1 MIAEMPRGFS
11 TSRILLYGWVSTANR
26 IFADSEFM
34 PFLVK
39 NAMFDLQFYV
49 DNTRSKGNFELLG
62 GLETER
68 LPVSHQHNVLR
79 VYMEE
84 QKLELRLDATETIAE
99 FGSALLA
106 SNATQVLL
114 VDGIATATVGSP
126 FGELRIDNV
135 PLSVPLEVRGIALS
149 GGMSQSEMMTVS
161 SFSLRDYKA
170 GVVGPPRLLLEASLS
185 IDAPLN
191 VSLTFGPIA
200 LRLLAGESF
209 LGAAVIPDLVLRSR
223 SRSEVR
229 LVGIL
234 SPVDVDVFGQ
244 LASLVLATP
253 NATGGGPAAVTAEA
267 VTLSSATLR
276 NEFQLRV
283 HNDAA
288 EAASTSLSACLERP
302 PWFQEV
308 LRSVRVEIPVA
319 AGGSLAGVVLPPGEN
334 PVEGGLLRGVQ
345 LERLMIDLTAGDAVR
360 LEGRMGVDYFWPGAI
375 DIWHEISA
383 LDARMHL
390 FNAASRGAPL
400 ASFRLVADR
409 ISAATPG
416 PPGVESVRLEFDP
429 VPLELNESG
438 PAFNEV
444 TSAVL
449 GGSDGGP
456 LTLEIEGTASVSI
469 LMALGEMR
477 LAGLEVNMDVHVEP
491 LGELF
496 LKRLHVDTLSPFAG
510 NSSGLYFQHDVQIR
524 LSPEESEGLLFGARL
539 GPLSLQ
545 LMMPVDDPTEYIE
558 ALFQSQTDGA
568 WFVRIGV
575 LEMEGL
581 VIDPAAVRGGH
592 AVEIRVG
599 IVIDPPK
606 VDSGGRLL
614 AVGPRQLI
622 SNFAG
627 GRSTQ
632 VVAMS
637 GSRPASSHP
646 LVERALRTWRAEVT
660 VPGASEKFL
669 VDTLLDISG
678 GIFLG
683 VSLRVSLVVKN
694 PLELPV
700 SLFFIDFKI
709 IASSNGEAIA
719 AEKIDWLESPEVIPP
734 GETVTTREFS
744 VEVAVGAAVGSI
756 VQAMWGRSGARLDF
770 RAVGLLMLSIGEY
783 RMVMDIDQSITQA

>member
-191 VSLTFGPIA
+191 VSLT
-200 LRLLAGESF
+200 
-209 LGAAVIPDLVLRSR
+209 
-223 SRSEVR
+223 
-229 LVGIL
+229 
-234 SPVDVDVFGQ
+234 
-244 LASLVLATP
+244 
-253 NATGGGPAAVTAEA
+253 
-267 VTLSSATLR
+267 
-276 NEFQLRV
+276 
-283 HNDAA
+283 
-288 EAASTSLSACLERP
+288 
-302 PWFQEV
+302 
-308 LRSVRVEIPVA
+308 
-319 AGGSLAGVVLPPGEN
+319 
-334 PVEGGLLRGVQ
+334 
-345 LERLMIDLTAGDAVR
+345 
-360 LEGRMGVDYFWPGAI
+360 
-375 DIWHEISA
+375 
-383 LDARMHL
+383 
-390 FNAASRGAPL
+390 
-400 ASFRLVADR
+400 
-409 ISAATPG
+409 
-416 PPGVESVRLEFDP
+416 FDP